1 MAEYCRNEQ
10 DGELI
15 RFENHDYMEL
25 LIDKNGCRAGCRT
38 GLLYYRQTEY
48 IQGGVHDD
56 QEGFFVLEGNGWAK
70 MGEREFPIAPGSSFI
85 APAGMWHYIRRNQ
98 NCPYV
103 KLFFFHA
110 YARESERS

>member
-25 LIDKNGCRAGCRT
+25 LTDKNGCRAGCRT

-70 MGEREFPIAPGSSFI
+70 MGEREFPIAPGF
-85 APAGMWHYIRRNQ
+85 
-98 NCPYV
+98 
-103 KLFFFHA
+103 KLHSTSGNVALYPQKSKLSLCKIIFLPCVCA
-110 YARESERS
+110 